1 MTLTWKPEFVL
12 NQPQVDATHRE
23 FVDLVA
29 CLDESQGEL
38 PPAALVDRFKRLVEH
53 TIEHFGQEDRWMA
66 ATGFTPDNCH
76 ARQHKMV
83 LDVMHEVL
91 KLAETEGHLEPLRR
105 IVQELEQ
112 WFPQHAD
119 MMDAALVFHMSEV
132 GFDPA
137 HPEAF
142 QPKVAEGVTS
152 ISSCGSSSC
161 G

>member
-1 MTLTWKPEFVL
+1 MPLSWKPEFVL

-29 CLDESQGEL
+29 CLDESSGEL
-38 PPAALVDRFKRLVEH
+38 PAAALVDRFERLVEH

-91 KLAETEGHLEPLRR
+91 RLAKGEGHLEPLRR
-105 IVQELEQ
+105 IVKELEE

-119 MMDAALVFHMSEV
+119 MMDAALVFHMNEV

-137 HPEAF
+137 RPEAF
-142 QPKVAEGVTS
+142 QPQVAEPAISGCGN
-152 ISSCGSSSC
+152 SSCS
-161 G
+161 

>member
-1 MTLTWKPEFVL
+1 MSLAWKPEFVL

-23 FVDLVA
+23 FVDLVS
-29 CLDESQGEL
+29 CLDESSGEL
-38 PPAALVDRFKRLVEH
+38 PAAALVDRFKRLVEH

-105 IVQELEQ
+105 IVAELEQ

-137 HPEAF
+137 QPDAFAAKQPEA
-142 QPKVAEGVTS
+142 AISGCGN
-152 ISSCGSSSC
+152 SSCS
-161 G
+161 

>member
-1 MTLTWKPEFVL
+1 MSFTWKPEFAL

-29 CLDESQGEL
+29 CLDETAGEL
-38 PPAALVDRFKRLVEH
+38 PAAALVDRFKRLVEH
-53 TIEHFGQEDRWMA
+53 TVEHFGQEDRWME

-83 LDVMHEVL
+83 LDVMLEVRR
-91 KLAETEGHLEPLRR
+91 LAETEGHLDPLRR
-105 IVQELEQ
+105 IVKELEE
-112 WFPQHAD
+112 WFPQHAE

-137 HPEAF
+137 RPEAF
-142 QPKVAEGVTS
+142 TAKTLEAALSGCGN
-152 ISSCGSSSC
+152 SSCS
-161 G
+161 

>member
-12 NQPQVDATHRE
+12 DQPQVDATHRE
-23 FVDLVA
+23 FVELVGR
-29 CLDESQGEL
+29 LDESAGAL
-38 PPAALVDRFKRLVEH
+38 ADAALIERFSQLVDH

-76 ARQHKMV
+76 TRQHQMV

-91 KLAETEGHLEPLRR
+91 RLARTEGHLEPLRR
-105 IVQELEQ
+105 IVAELEA

-119 MMDAALVFHMSEV
+119 MMDAALVFHMNEV

-137 HPEAF
+137 RPEAGAAKL
-142 QPKVAEGVTS
+142 PAAALSGCGNA
-152 ISSCGSSSC
+152 SCS
-161 G
+161 

>member
-1 MTLTWKPEFVL
+1 MPLTWKPEFVL

-29 CLDESQGEL
+29 CLDESQGEM
-38 PPAALVDRFKRLVEH
+38 PPAALVDRFKRLIAH
-53 TIEHFGQEDRWMA
+53 TIDHFGQEDRWMTI
-66 ATGFTPDNCH
+66 TGFSPDNCH

-83 LDVMHEVL
+83 LDVMHEVVR
-91 KLAETEGHLEPLRR
+91 LAEVEGHLDPLRR
-105 IVQELEQ
+105 IVLELEE

-137 HPEAF
+137 RPDAF
-142 QPKVAEGVTS
+142 KPKNAEDADAIKSCDG
-152 ISSCGSSSC
+152 SSCG
-161 G
+161 

>member
-1 MTLTWKPEFVL
+1 MSLTWKPEFVL

-29 CLDESQGEL
+29 CLDESSGEL
-38 PPAALVDRFKRLVEH
+38 PAAALIDRFKRLVEH

-105 IVQELEQ
+105 IVGELEQ

-132 GFDPA
+132 GFDPTQ
-137 HPEAF
+137 PEAF
-142 QPKVAEGVTS
+142 AAKPVEAAISGCGN
-152 ISSCGSSSC
+152 SSCS
-161 G
+161 